1 MGISMISL
9 AARYW
14 WAIAIAALIAAVKVQ
29 DARLRAAR
37 DAQAS
42 LQSRIAAMNQQN
54 HEFKSLADECN
65 ARVDRMKADGQ
76 ALQTS
81 LDEAVRRA
89 DAIAAE
95 GVQAERATIAHPP
108 ANDCESILRYGHEE
122 AARFK
127 W

>member
-1 MGISMISL
+1 MGISLISM

-14 WAIAIAALIAAVKVQ
+14 WAIAIGALIVALEVQ
-29 DARLRAAR
+29 DARLRSARAAE
-37 DAQAS
+37 AS
-42 LQSRIAAMNQQN
+42 LKSQAAAMNQQN
-54 HEFKSLADECN
+54 HGLKTLADECN

-76 ALQTS
+76 ALQAS

-89 DAIAAE
+89 DAIAAQ
-95 GVQAERATIAHPP
+95 GVAAEQATMAQLP
-108 ANDCESILRYGHEE
+108 ANDCESVLRYGHQE